1 MVYDNGQR
9 DVPMEATVSFWVIPW
24 RLIGG
29 LAALLALLAV
39 LITYIIILRRRLK
52 SATRNST
59 HRGGSK

>member
-9 DVPMEATVSFWVIPW
+9 DIPMEATVSFWVIPW

-29 LAALLALLAV
+29 FIALLALLAV

-52 SATRNST
+52 NATIHSAR
-59 HRGGSK
+59 RGGSK